1 MKKSY
6 LFLLLLILTI
16 LSLFVGVH
24 GVSITGLLEGDEIER
39 MLFIKTRFPRT
50 ISLILAGGMLS
61 VGGKIM
67 QHLMQNKF
75 VSEGTI
81 GMMDSARLGIL
92 IVMIFLPNSSI
103 LTRSFAAFVFAYV
116 GVLLFLS
123 LSKVLPKGDPMILPL
138 TGVMFGNIIGAIA
151 TFLAYQFQVVQNVSS
166 WLQGN
171 FATVMEGSYELIYV
185 TIPVFILLYFLG
197 YQITIAGLGSELS
210 TNLGLNHQRL
220 QWIVFAL
227 VALGSSSVLLM
238 VGAIPFLGV
247 VVPNLVSL
255 FYGDHFKNTMG
266 LTAIFGAIFLLVCDI
281 IARVLI
287 APYEIPVSV
296 VVGVIGGA
304 LFLFLLMRR
313 RQARKYPL
321 IGLKLSFYSSCVH
334 YLVRSI

>member
-313 RQARKYPL
+313 KQA
-321 IGLKLSFYSSCVH
+321 
-334 YLVRSI
+334 

>member
-313 RQARKYPL
+313 RQT
-321 IGLKLSFYSSCVH
+321 
-334 YLVRSI
+334 

>member
-16 LSLFVGVH
+16 ISLFVGVH

-92 IVMIFLPNSSI
+92 IVMIFLPNSSV
-103 LTRSFAAFVFAYV
+103 LTRSLAAFVFAYV
-116 GVLLFLS
+116 GVLIFLS

-210 TNLGLNHQRL
+210 INLGLNHQRL

-313 RQARKYPL
+313 KQA
-321 IGLKLSFYSSCVH
+321 
-334 YLVRSI
+334 

>member
-24 GVSITGLLEGDEIER
+24 GVSITGLLEGEEIER

-238 VGAIPFLGV
+238 VV
-247 VVPNLVSL
+247 
-255 FYGDHFKNTMG
+255 
-266 LTAIFGAIFLLVCDI
+266 
-281 IARVLI
+281 R
-287 APYEIPVSV
+287 
-296 VVGVIGGA
+296 
-304 LFLFLLMRR
+304 FLF
-313 RQARKYPL
+313 
-321 IGLKLSFYSSCVH
+321 
-334 YLVRSI
+334 

>member
-255 FYGDHFKNTMG
+255 FYSDHFKNTMG

-313 RQARKYPL
+313 RQA
-321 IGLKLSFYSSCVH
+321 
-334 YLVRSI
+334 

>member
-24 GVSITGLLEGDEIER
+24 GVSITGLLEGEEIER

-151 TFLAYQFQVVQNVSS
+151 TFLAYQFQVVQNISS

-313 RQARKYPL
+313 RQA
-321 IGLKLSFYSSCVH
+321 
-334 YLVRSI
+334 

>member
-6 LFLLLLILTI
+6 LFLLLIVLAII
-16 LSLFVGVH
+16 SLFVGVH
-24 GVSITGLLEGDEIER
+24 GVSIKGLISGDEVQQ
-39 MLFIKTRFPRT
+39 MLFMKTRMPRT

-92 IVMIFLPNSSI
+92 VVMIFLPNSSI
-103 LTRSFAAFVFAYV
+103 LTRSMAAFIFAYV

-123 LSKVLPKGDPMILPL
+123 LSKILPKGDPMILPL

-171 FATVMEGSYELIYV
+171 FATVMEGSYELIYI

-227 VALGSSSVLLM
+227 VALGSSSVLIM
-238 VGAIPFLGV
+238 VGNIPFLGV

-255 FYGDHFKNTMG
+255 FYGDHLKDTMG
-266 LTAIFGAIFLLVCDI
+266 LTAIFGGIFLLICDI
-281 IARVLI
+281 FARVLI

-313 RQARKYPL
+313 KHA
-321 IGLKLSFYSSCVH
+321 
-334 YLVRSI
+334 

>member
-281 IARVLI
+281 IARFLI

-313 RQARKYPL
+313 RQA
-321 IGLKLSFYSSCVH
+321 
-334 YLVRSI
+334 

>member
-281 IARVLI
+281 FARVLI

-313 RQARKYPL
+313 RQA
-321 IGLKLSFYSSCVH
+321 
-334 YLVRSI
+334 

>member
-123 LSKVLPKGDPMILPL
+123 PSKVLPKGDPMILPL

-151 TFLAYQFQVVQNVSS
+151 TFLAYQFQVVQNISS

-313 RQARKYPL
+313 RQA
-321 IGLKLSFYSSCVH
+321 
-334 YLVRSI
+334 

>member
-16 LSLFVGVH
+16 ISLFVGVH

-227 VALGSSSVLLM
+227 VTLGSSSVLLM

-266 LTAIFGAIFLLVCDI
+266 LTAIFGAIFLLVCDV

-287 APYEIPVSV
+287 APYEDPVSV

-313 RQARKYPL
+313 RQA
-321 IGLKLSFYSSCVH
+321 
-334 YLVRSI
+334 

>member
-103 LTRSFAAFVFAYV
+103 LTRSFAAFLFAYV

-313 RQARKYPL
+313 KQA
-321 IGLKLSFYSSCVH
+321 
-334 YLVRSI
+334 

>member
-151 TFLAYQFQVVQNVSS
+151 TFLAYQFQVVQNISS

-313 RQARKYPL
+313 RQA
-321 IGLKLSFYSSCVH
+321 
-334 YLVRSI
+334 

>member
-266 LTAIFGAIFLLVCDI
+266 LTAIFGAIFLVVCDI
-281 IARVLI
+281 IARVVI

-313 RQARKYPL
+313 RQA
-321 IGLKLSFYSSCVH
+321 
-334 YLVRSI
+334 

>member
-92 IVMIFLPNSSI
+92 IVMIFLPNSSV

-151 TFLAYQFQVVQNVSS
+151 TFLAYQFQIVQNVSS

-313 RQARKYPL
+313 RQA
-321 IGLKLSFYSSCVH
+321 
-334 YLVRSI
+334 

>member
-1 MKKSY
+1 MKKRY
-6 LFLLLLILTI
+6 LFLLLLLLTGI
-16 LSLFVGVH
+16 SLFVGVH
-24 GVSITGLLEGDEIER
+24 SVSIQGLLSGDEVQR
-39 MLFIKTRFPRT
+39 MLFLKTRVPRT
-50 ISLILAGGMLS
+50 VSLILAGGMLS

-92 IVMIFLPNSSI
+92 FVMIFLPNSSI
-103 LTRSFAAFVFAYV
+103 LTRSMAAFLFAYV

-123 LSKVLPKGDPMILPL
+123 LSKILPKGDPMILPL
-138 TGVMFGNIIGAIA
+138 TGVMFGNIIGAVA
-151 TFLAYQFQVVQNVSS
+151 TFLAYQFQLVQNVSS

-171 FATVMEGSYELIYV
+171 FSTVMEGSYELIYL

-210 TNLGLNHQRL
+210 TNLGLNHERL

-227 VALGSSSVLLM
+227 VALGSSSVLIM
-238 VGAIPFLGV
+238 VGNIPFLGV

-255 FYGDHFKNTMG
+255 FYGDHLKSTMG
-266 LTAIFGAIFLLVCDI
+266 LTAIFGGIFLLFCDI
-281 IARVLI
+281 LARVLI

-296 VVGVIGGA
+296 VVGILGGA
-304 LFLFLLMRR
+304 LFLYLLMRR
-313 RQARKYPL
+313 RHA
-321 IGLKLSFYSSCVH
+321 
-334 YLVRSI
+334 

>member
-16 LSLFVGVH
+16 ISLFVGVH

-151 TFLAYQFQVVQNVSS
+151 TFLAYQFQVVQNISS

-185 TIPVFILLYFLG
+185 TIPVFILLYHIFCIRQNMYGHG
-197 YQITIAGLGSELS
+197 YRRPETQADGRKEGS
-210 TNLGLNHQRL
+210 
-220 QWIVFAL
+220 
-227 VALGSSSVLLM
+227 
-238 VGAIPFLGV
+238 GV
-247 VVPNLVSL
+247 
-255 FYGDHFKNTMG
+255 
-266 LTAIFGAIFLLVCDI
+266 
-281 IARVLI
+281 
-287 APYEIPVSV
+287 
-296 VVGVIGGA
+296 
-304 LFLFLLMRR
+304 
-313 RQARKYPL
+313 
-321 IGLKLSFYSSCVH
+321 
-334 YLVRSI
+334 

>member
-24 GVSITGLLEGDEIER
+24 GVSITGLLEGEEIER

-138 TGVMFGNIIGAIA
+138 TGVMIGNIIGAIA
-151 TFLAYQFQVVQNVSS
+151 TFLAYQFQVVQNISS

-313 RQARKYPL
+313 RQA
-321 IGLKLSFYSSCVH
+321 
-334 YLVRSI
+334 

>member
-103 LTRSFAAFVFAYV
+103 LTRSFAAFVFSYV

-313 RQARKYPL
+313 RQA
-321 IGLKLSFYSSCVH
+321 
-334 YLVRSI
+334 

>member
-266 LTAIFGAIFLLVCDI
+266 LTAIFGAIFLLVCDV

-313 RQARKYPL
+313 RQA
-321 IGLKLSFYSSCVH
+321 
-334 YLVRSI
+334 

>member
-92 IVMIFLPNSSI
+92 IVMIFLPNSSV
-103 LTRSFAAFVFAYV
+103 LTRSLAAFVFAYV

-151 TFLAYQFQVVQNVSS
+151 TFLAYQFQVVQNVFS

-313 RQARKYPL
+313 KQA
-321 IGLKLSFYSSCVH
+321 
-334 YLVRSI
+334 

>member
-24 GVSITGLLEGDEIER
+24 GISITGLLEGDEIER

-313 RQARKYPL
+313 RQA
-321 IGLKLSFYSSCVH
+321 
-334 YLVRSI
+334 

>member
-255 FYGDHFKNTMG
+255 FYGDQFKNTMG

-313 RQARKYPL
+313 RQA
-321 IGLKLSFYSSCVH
+321 
-334 YLVRSI
+334 

>member
-151 TFLAYQFQVVQNVSS
+151 TFLAYQYQVVQNVSS

-313 RQARKYPL
+313 RQA
-321 IGLKLSFYSSCVH
+321 
-334 YLVRSI
+334 

>member
-16 LSLFVGVH
+16 LSLFAGVH

-313 RQARKYPL
+313 RQA
-321 IGLKLSFYSSCVH
+321 
-334 YLVRSI
+334 

>member
-24 GVSITGLLEGDEIER
+24 GVSITGLLEGEEIER

-281 IARVLI
+281 IARFLI

-313 RQARKYPL
+313 RQA
-321 IGLKLSFYSSCVH
+321 
-334 YLVRSI
+334 

>member
-1 MKKSY
+1 MKKRY
-6 LFLLLLILTI
+6 LFLLLLVLTGI
-16 LSLFVGVH
+16 SLFVGVH
-24 GVSITGLLEGDEIER
+24 GVSILGLIHGDDMQR
-39 MLFIKTRFPRT
+39 MLFLKTRIPRT
-50 ISLILAGGMLS
+50 VSLILAGGMLS

-92 IVMIFLPNSSI
+92 FVMIFLPNSSI
-103 LTRSFAAFVFAYV
+103 LTRSVGAFLFAYV

-123 LSKVLPKGDPMILPL
+123 LSKILPKGDPMILPL

-151 TFLAYQFQVVQNVSS
+151 TFLAYQFQLVQNVTS

-171 FATVMEGSYELIYV
+171 FSTVMEGSYELIYL
-185 TIPVFILLYFLG
+185 TIPVFILLYILG
-197 YQITIAGLGSELS
+197 YQITIAGLGSELA

-227 VALGSSSVLLM
+227 VALGSSSVLIM
-238 VGAIPFLGV
+238 VGNIPFLGV

-255 FYGDHFKNTMG
+255 FYGDHLKDTLG
-266 LTAIFGAIFLLVCDI
+266 VTAIFGGIFLLFCDI
-281 IARVLI
+281 LARILI

-296 VVGVIGGA
+296 VVGILGGA
-304 LFLFLLMRR
+304 LFLFLLLRR
-313 RQARKYPL
+313 RLA
-321 IGLKLSFYSSCVH
+321 
-334 YLVRSI
+334 

>member
-24 GVSITGLLEGDEIER
+24 GVSITGLLEGEEIER

-103 LTRSFAAFVFAYV
+103 LTRSLAAFVFAYV

-247 VVPNLVSL
+247 VGPNLVSL
-255 FYGDHFKNTMG
+255 FYGDHYKNTMG

-313 RQARKYPL
+313 RQA
-321 IGLKLSFYSSCVH
+321 
-334 YLVRSI
+334 

>member
-1 MKKSY
+1 
-6 LFLLLLILTI
+6 
-16 LSLFVGVH
+16 
-24 GVSITGLLEGDEIER
+24 
-39 MLFIKTRFPRT
+39 
-50 ISLILAGGMLS
+50 
-61 VGGKIM
+61 M

-151 TFLAYQFQVVQNVSS
+151 TFLAYQFQVVQNISS

-313 RQARKYPL
+313 RQA
-321 IGLKLSFYSSCVH
+321 
-334 YLVRSI
+334 

>member
-61 VGGKIM
+61 GGGKIM

-313 RQARKYPL
+313 RQA
-321 IGLKLSFYSSCVH
+321 
-334 YLVRSI
+334 

>member
-1 MKKSY
+1 MKKRY
-6 LFLLLLILTI
+6 LFLLLLVLTGI
-16 LSLFVGVH
+16 SLFVGVH
-24 GVSITGLLEGDEIER
+24 SVSIQGLLNGDDVQQ
-39 MLFIKTRFPRT
+39 MLFLKTRVPRT
-50 ISLILAGGMLS
+50 ISLILAGGMVS

-92 IVMIFLPNSSI
+92 FVMIFLPNSSI
-103 LTRSFAAFVFAYV
+103 LIRSIGAFLFAYI

-123 LSKVLPKGDPMILPL
+123 LSKILPKGDPMILPL

-151 TFLAYQFQVVQNVSS
+151 TFLAYQFQLVQNVSS

-171 FATVMEGSYELIYV
+171 FSTVMEGSYELIYL

-227 VALGSSSVLLM
+227 VALGSSSVLIM
-238 VGAIPFLGV
+238 VGNIPFLGV

-255 FYGDHFKNTMG
+255 FYGDHLKSTMG
-266 LTAIFGAIFLLVCDI
+266 LTAIFGGIFLLFCDI
-281 IARVLI
+281 LARVLI

-296 VVGVIGGA
+296 VVGILGGI

-313 RQARKYPL
+313 RKA
-321 IGLKLSFYSSCVH
+321 
-334 YLVRSI
+334 

>member
-24 GVSITGLLEGDEIER
+24 GVSITGLLEGEEIER

-313 RQARKYPL
+313 RQA
-321 IGLKLSFYSSCVH
+321 
-334 YLVRSI
+334 

>member
-16 LSLFVGVH
+16 ISLFVGVH

-171 FATVMEGSYELIYV
+171 FATVMEWSYELIYV

-313 RQARKYPL
+313 RQA
-321 IGLKLSFYSSCVH
+321 
-334 YLVRSI
+334 

>member
-1 MKKSY
+1 MYHAINTQKGK
-6 LFLLLLILTI
+6 
-16 LSLFVGVH
+16 VGVH

-313 RQARKYPL
+313 RQA
-321 IGLKLSFYSSCVH
+321 
-334 YLVRSI
+334 